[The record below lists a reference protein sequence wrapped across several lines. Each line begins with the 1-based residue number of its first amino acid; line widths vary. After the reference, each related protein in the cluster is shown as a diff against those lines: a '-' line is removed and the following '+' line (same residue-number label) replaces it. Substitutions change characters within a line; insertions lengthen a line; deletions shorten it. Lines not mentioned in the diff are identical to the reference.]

1 MGFVVE
7 VIVGVVLFLRVC
19 ILRGGGWLFSCMV
32 MVVLVMTVIN
42 VMAVDSSVAV

>member
-19 ILRGGGWLFSCMV
+19 ILRGGWLFSCMV